1 MTDQDP
7 NSHTESEGASPD
19 PARIS
24 ERDPG
29 IREITY
35 KQPATRE
42 SANATEAT
50 QTDLKNIEA
59 QAVMMKQSGAERIT
73 ADRVTMERSGAKTL
87 ETKSAQLD
95 QSGVV
100 ALSSDHTVLMQ
111 SSAVQ
116 VVAEDVRLSKSSAVF
131 VNARQAHIEQSRI
144 VFFSGSADGELKTV
158 FTPTT
163 AAILGAAFG
172 LVFAIVTM
180 IVKAATD
187 RD

>member
-7 NSHTESEGASPD
+7 SGQTESGGTGSD
-19 PARIS
+19 PAKIS
-24 ERDPG
+24 EHDPD
-29 IREITY
+29 IRETTY
-35 KQPATRE
+35 KLPATRE

-59 QAVMMKQSGAERIT
+59 QTVMMTQSGAEHIT

-95 QSGVV
+95 QSGVL

-116 VVAEDVRLSKSSAVF
+116 VVAEEVRLSKSSAVF

-144 VFFSGSADGELKTV
+144 VFFSGTAAGDVKTI

-172 LVFAIVTM
+172 LVLAIAS
-180 IVKAATD
+180 IIGRAATA
-187 RD
+187 RE